1 MHRRSRTRSSRGG
14 LPRVLAAA
22 ALLLAPALAR
32 AEESV
37 IVVESEPPPAQA
49 APPSAADCIGG
60 YCASDA
66 IYQFAPSAAFAAS
79 LFEGP
84 TRFADVLRLGD
95 FGLGGTSPLEG
106 EVIVLDGVAYHA
118 SPLGELEIL
127 SPTARTPFAF
137 VKHFRPD
144 RRVEL
149 PAAASL
155 DDLSRV
161 LDAVL
166 PSPNLF
172 YAARID
178 ALFPALKLRSVARQ
192 HPPYPSL
199 ADVIQAQNVFTAS
212 DIDGT
217 LVGFRFP
224 AYLGG
229 VNAGGWHFHFVDDA
243 RRVGG
248 HVLDVRTLAGTAA
261 IDESRALTLVLPDD
275 AAFDAADLRD
285 PGVAAA
291 FGAAVRPAVE
301 PLPDG
306 AEMRPAPTAMPVEII
321 PEERA
326 PAE

>member
-1 MHRRSRTRSSRGG
+1 MRRPSGTRSRAAVART
-14 LPRVLAAA
+14 LTVL

-32 AEESV
+32 AAESV
-37 IVVESEPPPAQA
+37 LVVESEPAPAA
-49 APPSAADCIGG
+49 APEPADCIGG

-84 TRFADVLRLGD
+84 TRFGDVLRLGD

-106 EVIVLDGVAYHA
+106 EVIILDGVAYHA

-149 PAAASL
+149 PATASL
-155 DDLSRV
+155 DDLSRA
-161 LDAVL
+161 LDALL
-166 PSPNLF
+166 PSPNVF

-199 ADVIQAQNVFTAS
+199 AEVIQAQNVFDAS

-229 VNAGGWHFHFVDDA
+229 VNAAGWHFHFVDDA

-261 IDESRALTLVLPDD
+261 IDQSHALTLVLPDD
-275 AAFDAADLRD
+275 AAFDEADLRD
-285 PGVAAA
+285 ASGAAA
-291 FGAAVRPAVE
+291 FGAAVRPPVVE
-301 PLPDG
+301 PLPDA
-306 AEMRPAPTAMPVEII
+306 AEVRPAPTAMPVEII
-321 PEERA
+321 PEGRA